1 VSPAP
6 LLALLQAGGDPPQP
20 SFFGSPS
27 FPLVLTML
35 IVIYFLM
42 FRPQQQ
48 RQKQHDAMI
57 KAIEKGDQVVTSGGL
72 HGKVVG
78 STDDTLTLEVAALK
92 GERVRVKVSRS
103 KVESRQAAGKGD
115 DS

>member
-1 VSPAP
+1 MSPAP
-6 LLALLQAGGDPPQP
+6 LLALLQAGGDPPP
-20 SFFGSPS
+20 SFFESPS

-35 IVIYFLM
+35 IVVYFLM

-48 RQKQHDAMI
+48 RQKKHDQMI
-57 KAIEKGDQVVTSGGL
+57 KAIQKGDQIVTSGGL

-78 STDDTLTLEVAALK
+78 ATDDTLTLEVAALK

-103 KVESRQAAGKGD
+103 KVEERQAAGKGGE
-115 DS
+115 S